1 MKKIAIIG
9 VGGVARYAHLPS
21 YKSNDIEVVA
31 LCDINKNLLEEVGKE
46 FQIKKLYQD
55 VDTMMNEVDIDIVD
69 IATPPQTHLELIEKL
84 IPYKKH
90 IVMQKPLITDP
101 KELGIVKLAID
112 RSDSFKLNMTGR
124 YVDSWRKIKTLLDSK
139 KYGNPLLCTITNNDW
154 WDREP
159 NKWDLNIDG
168 YIVFEM
174 LIHHLDLCLFWFGTP
189 KKLTARG
196 GYNPAQNIKKH
207 NWISVM
213 LEYKNGLIVQIIE
226 NWSMSEYEF
235 SSGHPYE
242 DILIT
247 LDNGAIKAN
256 SECVMASKLGKNSI
270 DIWHYPRPGQV
281 LPGENLKSN
290 WLVDSFGVAMKDYIA
305 NYEKNKDS
313 DKKYAALLTELTF
326 KAYESL
332 KSDIWVNV

>member
-69 IATPPQTHLELIEKL
+69 IATPPQTHLELIEEL

-196 GYNPAQNIKKH
+196 GYNSAQNIKKH

-256 SECVMASKLGKNSI
+256 SECVMASELGKNSI

-281 LPGENLKSN
+281 LPGKNLKSN
-290 WLVDSFGVAMKDYIA
+290 WFVDSFGLAMKDYIA